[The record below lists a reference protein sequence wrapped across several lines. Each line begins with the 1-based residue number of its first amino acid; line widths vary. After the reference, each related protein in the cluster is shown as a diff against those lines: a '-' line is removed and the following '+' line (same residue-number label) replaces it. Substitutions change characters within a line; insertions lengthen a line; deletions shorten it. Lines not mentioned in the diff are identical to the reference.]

1 MQLRGH
7 ADPFGPDLPPRQ
19 ATHWEGGKSAV
30 SKPHCKTSDRYLK
43 TPPSHRVARGTGDG
57 SVIPVRRAY
66 PGHGHQHGRRGGGT
80 EQTRQR
86 PRRRRR
92 PAREEAADHLPHH
105 VVPAQGPA
113 QESGVSGRPATAAP
127 RGNTAARR
135 QKGKEG
141 EWDGAER
148 AITHPAG
155 GSAAPRGAA
164 MTGRAPNGKR
174 VRHFRQPHAVGRGA
188 GPCWTLT
195 WARRLRSVRD

>member
-1 MQLRGH
+1 MKSSEIPYNRFTNCSLFRTPFIYQLYGGLRGWPSCVPPARPRGTASPSGRRSAVQLRGH

-135 QKGKEG
+135 
-141 EWDGAER
+141 
-148 AITHPAG
+148 
-155 GSAAPRGAA
+155 
-164 MTGRAPNGKR
+164 
-174 VRHFRQPHAVGRGA
+174 
-188 GPCWTLT
+188 
-195 WARRLRSVRD
+195 